1 MIVITLSKVPPSL
14 RGDLTRWFQEVQTGV
29 YVGNINARV
38 RDALWERIQKNIGVN
53 GEATMVYSTNNETGY
68 TFKTNRKD
76 KEIVNFDGIPL
87 VKHIFPEE
95 DSIKLGFSDA
105 AKRHK
110 ARMMAG
116 KKIRDSEDVRLKRNF
131 SVIDIETTGLDVT
144 NDVIISLAAVKGA
157 TGDRFY
163 KLIRTNNL
171 ISPKIVALTGITNEK
186 LESEGEDIY
195 AVLNEFKKFIE
206 DDILIGFNI
215 MNFDLRFIN
224 AAMIAAG
231 IEEKM
236 NNTIIDLLP
245 RIKKIDSFLD
255 NYRFETVLRAYGV
268 TNNLP
273 HNALSDSIACRE
285 LAVKLMKNGKLSF

>member
-1 MIVITLSKVPPSL
+1 
-14 RGDLTRWFQEVQTGV
+14 
-29 YVGNINARV
+29 
-38 RDALWERIQKNIGVN
+38 
-53 GEATMVYSTNNETGY
+53 
-68 TFKTNRKD
+68 
-76 KEIVNFDGIPL
+76 
-87 VKHIFPEE
+87 
-95 DSIKLGFSDA
+95 
-105 AKRHK
+105 
-110 ARMMAG
+110 MMAG

>member
-14 RGDLTRWFQEVQTGV
+14 RGDLAKWFQEVQTGV

-76 KEIVNFDGIPL
+76 TEIVNFDGIPL

-144 NDVIISLAAVKGA
+144 NDVIISLAAVKVA

>member
-1 MIVITLSKVPPSL
+1 M
-14 RGDLTRWFQEVQTGV
+14 
-29 YVGNINARV
+29 
-38 RDALWERIQKNIGVN
+38 
-53 GEATMVYSTNNETGY
+53 
-68 TFKTNRKD
+68 
-76 KEIVNFDGIPL
+76 
-87 VKHIFPEE
+87 
-95 DSIKLGFSDA
+95 
-105 AKRHK
+105 
-110 ARMMAG
+110 
-116 KKIRDSEDVRLKRNF
+116 KRNF

-224 AAMIAAG
+224 AAMITAG